1 MLRERRNKFEAIRIG
16 TPTKKGNEDI
26 MKQQIH
32 GAVSLATITHQL
44 NARAAKLAGLALFI
58 LAGLA
63 QPCCAQNYWDVNGA
77 AAGLGGSGNWDL
89 ATANWN
95 DASGTAAP
103 HVWPNTATSDA
114 VFTGT
119 AGTVTLSVSGV
130 QVRNMDFLTNGY
142 VIGTNTS
149 SP

>member
-1 MLRERRNKFEAIRIG
+1 
-16 TPTKKGNEDI
+16 
-26 MKQQIH
+26 
-32 GAVSLATITHQL
+32 
-44 NARAAKLAGLALFI
+44 
-58 LAGLA
+58 
-63 QPCCAQNYWDVNGA
+63 VNGA

-95 DASGTAAP
+95 DATGTAAP
-103 HVWPNTATSDA
+103 YVWPNTTTSDA

-149 SP
+149 SPLTLAAGGSTVNVANGTDTATISV